1 MSSNNDIFTALN
13 SIEEASRIVG
23 KHFHTLRPADQ
34 RAVLVRLETI
44 NKQLDEVQ
52 RRALATMVT
61 GPTPV
66 EFVGAS
72 WDQVLARRLR
82 IPVAE
87 AQRRIAEAVR
97 DVPRSA

>member
-1 MSSNNDIFTALN
+1 MSSNNDIFEALN
-13 SIEEASRIVG
+13 TIDEATRTVS
-23 KHFHTLRPADQ
+23 KNFHMLRPADQ
-34 RAVLVRLETI
+34 RAVLLRLETV
-44 NKQLDEVQ
+44 NKQLGEVQ
-52 RRALATMVT
+52 RRALAAMVS

-72 WDQVLARRLR
+72 WEQVLARRLR